1 MKSWRAVRWFA
12 LVTLGLA
19 VALGLRPISV
29 REILAAYVLALAAIT
44 LVVLT
49 RLNARDPW
57 ATASAFEQALVR
69 RRPEERMRPAEL
81 VRIERDLTLGSANA
95 VHLHTRLL
103 PLLREAA
110 AARLAAHHRVDLERR
125 PEEARRLL
133 GDDVW
138 ELLRPELMP
147 EDAIGAVALPLR
159 RIRSLV
165 DAVERL

>member
-1 MKSWRAVRWFA
+1 MRSWRPVRWFV

-19 VALGLRPISV
+19 VALGLQPISV
-29 REILAAYVLALAAIT
+29 REILAAYVLALAAIA

-49 RLNARDPW
+49 RLNAPDPW
-57 ATASAFEQALVR
+57 ATVSTFEQSLVR
-69 RRPEERMRPAEL
+69 RRPERVRPAEL

-110 AARLAAHHRVDLERR
+110 AARLAAHHHVDLAWR
-125 PEEARRLL
+125 PHDARRLL

-138 ELLRPELMP
+138 ELLRPDLMP
-147 EDAIGAVALPLR
+147 EDAIGAVGLPLW
-159 RIRSLV
+159 RIRSLI
-165 DAVERL
+165 DAIERL